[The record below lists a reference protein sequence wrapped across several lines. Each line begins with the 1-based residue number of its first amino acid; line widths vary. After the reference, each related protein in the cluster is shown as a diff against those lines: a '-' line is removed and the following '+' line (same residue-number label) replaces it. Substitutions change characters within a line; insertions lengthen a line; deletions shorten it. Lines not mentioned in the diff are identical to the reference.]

1 MELDTAALAGLPTH
15 FGGLDWLLVCLFL
28 GGITAVGLWSRR
40 FVVNMADY
48 VVAGRKVK
56 AYLGVASIISTEMGL
71 VTVMYAAQQ
80 GYTNGFAAFHIA
92 ACAAVVA
99 LVVGLTGFIVG
110 PLRASGAMTIP
121 EYYEQRFGRGVR
133 AVGGT
138 VLALSGILNMGM
150 FLKADSLFVTTVMGL
165 RDPLQLK
172 VAMTIM
178 LALVLLYTMLGGMV
192 AVLITDYLQ
201 FVAMAFALLATS
213 LFLMAKFGWAE
224 LTLNVDRLLH
234 QDGFNP
240 LTNPNYGPL
249 YVIWMLFL
257 GLVSCA
263 LWQTAAIRASSAED
277 QQVVRK
283 TYTWGAL
290 GFLIRFMIPY
300 FWGICALAFLAAN
313 LRLGPGQSPLQGT
326 SEFTLCAMPAALANL
341 LPSGA
346 LGLLTA
352 GMLAA
357 AMSTY
362 NSYLHVW
369 SAVLTQDVIAPLGE
383 LLQARGRR
391 GWTVS
396 DHARIRL
403 TQGIMAMIGVFLLVW
418 GLWYPLGQ
426 DLWGYMAVTGG
437 IYFTG
442 AFAVLV
448 GGLYW
453 RRASRA
459 GAYLA
464 FACGLLMLCGLK
476 PVQQLLGVSWSDP
489 QVGLPTIAIAVLAMV
504 LGSLLFPDRQEAAS

>member
-1 MELDTAALAGLPTH
+1 MDPLAQAGLQTR
-15 FGGLDWLLVCLFL
+15 FGLVDWLLVFVFL
-28 GGITAVGLWSRR
+28 GGVTAIGVWSRR
-40 FVVNMADY
+40 FVVSMTDY
-48 VVAGRKVK
+48 VVAGCQVK
-56 AYLGVASIISTEMGL
+56 AYLGVASIIATEMGL
-71 VTVMYAAQQ
+71 VTVMYAAEQ
-80 GYTNGFAAFHIA
+80 GFTNGFAAFHIA
-92 ACAAVVA
+92 ACAALVA
-99 LVVGLTGFIVG
+99 VLVGVTGFIVG

-121 EYYEQRFGRGVR
+121 EYYEQRFGREVR

-138 VLALSGILNMGM
+138 VLALSGILNMGL
-150 FLKADSLFVTTVMGL
+150 FLKADSLFVTSVVGL
-165 RDPLQLK
+165 GNPLHLK

-201 FVAMAFALLATS
+201 FVVMAFALLATS
-213 LFLMAKFGWAE
+213 VFLMTKFGWSDLVQGVEA
-224 LTLNVDRLLH
+224 LKGAA
-234 QDGFNP
+234 GFDP
-240 LTNPNYGPL
+240 LSNPNYGPL
-249 YVIWMLFL
+249 YVVWMLFL

-300 FWGICALAFLAAN
+300 FWGICALVFIASRPELEAIFMPAGGASSDVT
-313 LRLGPGQSPLQGT
+313 LR
-326 SEFTLCAMPAALANL
+326 AMPAALTSL

-346 LGLLTA
+346 IGLLTA

-357 AMSTY
+357 AMSIY

-383 LLQARGRR
+383 ILQARGMK
-391 GWTVS
+391 GCVVS

-403 TQGIMAMIGVFLLVW
+403 TQGIMAIIGIFLLVW

-453 RRASRA
+453 PRASRT
-459 GAYLA
+459 GAFLA
-464 FACGLLMLCGLK
+464 FGCGLLMLGGLK
-476 PVQQLLGVSWSDP
+476 PVQKALKVSWP
-489 QVGLPTIAIAVLAMV
+489 GAAVGLTTVAIAALVMV
-504 LGSLLFPDRQEAAS
+504 LGSLAWLERKVAA